1 MAANPQAE
9 NGYTRVAN
17 EIMEVVQEY
26 KFSANELKIILC
38 IWRYTY
44 GFQRKE
50 HSISLSFFLK
60 ITLA

>member
-50 HSISLSFFLK
+50 HSISLSFF
-60 ITLA
+60 